1 MLKHPDSML
10 ATMFHPDS
18 NFNPAQIKEDGV
30 HMNII
35 YDILYTNGSK
45 IGHGGFLQIIPV
57 LGGLQIW
64 LTYQNLANNFAERS
78 VEEKI
83 NFSPVKYPKEVRER

>member
-1 MLKHPDSML
+1 VKEHSKKVIG
-10 ATMFHPDS
+10 MFAMIKQQTKRIV
-18 NFNPAQIKEDGV
+18 FNALLLYYIQYDG
-30 HMNII
+30 
-35 YDILYTNGSK
+35 LYTNGSK
-45 IGHGGFLQIIPV
+45 IGHGSFFQIIPV
-57 LGGLQIW
+57 LGGLQIR

>member
-1 MLKHPDSML
+1 MTWKASSFLQHL
-10 ATMFHPDS
+10 L
-18 NFNPAQIKEDGV
+18 
-30 HMNII
+30 
-35 YDILYTNGSK
+35 YDRLYTNGIK

-78 VEEKI
+78 VKEKI

>member
-1 MLKHPDSML
+1 MPKKARPFLP
-10 ATMFHPDS
+10 
-18 NFNPAQIKEDGV
+18 FN
-30 HMNII
+30 I
-35 YDILYTNGSK
+35 YDGLYTNGSK

-57 LGGLQIW
+57 LRGLQIR

>member
-1 MLKHPDSML
+1 MSSFLFMRMVYRYLSIYL
-10 ATMFHPDS
+10 S
-18 NFNPAQIKEDGV
+18 
-30 HMNII
+30 I
-35 YDILYTNGSK
+35 YDGLYTNGSK

>member
-1 MLKHPDSML
+1 MYYAIFFYKGKGNLYQSI
-10 ATMFHPDS
+10 TY
-18 NFNPAQIKEDGV
+18 DG
-30 HMNII
+30 
-35 YDILYTNGSK
+35 LYTNGSK
-45 IGHGGFLQIIPV
+45 IGHSGILQIIPV

>member
-1 MLKHPDSML
+1 MVLGYLVYDSL
-10 ATMFHPDS
+10 NHLQSLNTF
-18 NFNPAQIKEDGV
+18 FV
-30 HMNII
+30 
-35 YDILYTNGSK
+35 YDRLYTNGNK

-83 NFSPVKYPKEVRER
+83 NFSPDKYPKEVRER